1 MGGGERTAYWKEHA
15 RVAWGVGGA
24 RQKFTRTETL
34 TTKNK
39 RLKEKAK
46 TNSKELASVTTRLA
60 ETDG

>member
-1 MGGGERTAYWKEHA
+1 MG
-15 RVAWGVGGA
+15 GGA

>member
-1 MGGGERTAYWKEHA
+1 MAKGLLTGRSMQGWR
-15 RVAWGVGGA
+15 GGGA